1 MQIVKVS
8 TDVSAVAF
16 EGMVRK
22 TAQGKHLPE
31 SDQIIVHN
39 GTSFV
44 MKCQSEK
51 TGQCQ
56 RRRTD
61 KRFKYVVVG
70 FKNLC

>member
-8 TDVSAVAF
+8 TDVGAVPF

-22 TAQGKHLPE
+22 TAQGEHLPE

-44 MKCQSEK
+44 MKCQNGK
-51 TGQCQ
+51 N
-56 RRRTD
+56 RTLPREAD
-61 KRFKYVVVG
+61 G
-70 FKNLC
+70 